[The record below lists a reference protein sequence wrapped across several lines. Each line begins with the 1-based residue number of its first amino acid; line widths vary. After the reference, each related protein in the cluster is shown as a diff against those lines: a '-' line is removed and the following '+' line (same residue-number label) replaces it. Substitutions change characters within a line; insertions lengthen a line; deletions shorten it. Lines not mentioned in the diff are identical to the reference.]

1 MAPFRHIGLLLV
13 PALLL
18 GCSAR
23 HSSVEVAGVIRLHD
37 GIAEVMSPGH
47 PNARIAPDG
56 GLSIAGKSITL
67 NDTQHDL
74 IRQYYVEAY
83 KLRSQGIQVGKAGA
97 AMAGKA
103 IGSVAKRL
111 SEGKPDQIDKD
122 IKASADRIKGDAS
135 LLCDSL
141 DRLRATQNDLALQ
154 VPAFRPYAEI
164 TTDHIAQCRVDTQA
178 HNQGR

>member
-1 MAPFRHIGLLLV
+1 MNLSRHLGLLLV

-18 GCSAR
+18 GCSPG
-23 HSSVEVAGVIRLHD
+23 HNSVEVAGVIRLHD
-37 GIAEVMSPGH
+37 GIAEVMAPDH
-47 PNARIAPDG
+47 PNARISPDG
-56 GLSIAGKSITL
+56 DLSIDGKAVDL

-97 AMAGKA
+97 ALAGQA

-111 SEGKPDQIDKD
+111 SDGKPDRIDED
-122 IKASADRIKGDAS
+122 IRASAARIKGNVS

-164 TTDHIAQCRVDTQA
+164 TTDHIAQCRADT
-178 HNQGR
+178 HHS